1 MDDPTKLVFTP
12 ELTVLYASGR
22 GHNHREDGN
31 PSCPACEF
39 WRRMKGAAAVAQAV
53 QAVRKEHVG
62 GAHRGCPDC
71 AEILRSESSCG
82 YPDSTHDVGCPVPGI
97 IKRR

>member
-53 QAVRKEHVG
+53 QAVRN
-62 GAHRGCPDC
+62 C